1 MNVSEEPSESVQE
14 RRRELKSRIEE
25 LGGRVDSYKARTAAA
40 MGAGV
45 FILLIAGGA
54 VYDHFTKNR
63 SVWGTLGVSRD
74 GLSWVAGG
82 LVLAGASL
90 LAIGVFRGR
99 RRDTVPNSKLAELEN
114 ELAELREESKNQ

>member
-1 MNVSEEPSESVQE
+1 M
-14 RRRELKSRIEE
+14 KSRIEE

-54 VYDHFTKNR
+54 VYDNFTKNR

-82 LVLAGASL
+82 LVLAGAGL
-90 LAIGVFRGR
+90 LAMGALRAR
-99 RRDTVPNSKLAELEN
+99 RRDTINNSKLAEFEK
-114 ELAELREESKNQ
+114 ELAELPEESKNQ